1 MPLRS
6 YAIPF
11 VYIKMPM
18 IALKF
23 ILMCIK
29 SFSGIDLLSSYLLI
43 VFPRA
48 IMCMISFINDYSIYR
63 ICRIYNLKA
72 DIRLLAFAS
81 SAVTLTFGIRTFS
94 NTIEMALC
102 SMLLYLVSECM
113 ILSNTV
119 IYQKEFLAEK
129 YEAAKNIAD
138 RVRLFKMR
146 SSLPQ
151 HSYSKCA
158 LLSTICVIGIFN
170 RPTFICFGLP
180 LMFFWMLRGLNASS
194 RTVTFTDFNFR
205 MLFFILSG
213 LPAFCAI
220 VVIDSLYYGYLS
232 LAQIYIFDISIYS
245 FLVTPVNFIRYNI
258 IPSNTAEHG
267 EHPRYLHLLVNIPIL
282 FNILGIISLISFTNM
297 AYKFCKK
304 EFQDLPQTQSF
315 VFVMTTAIIA
325 PVLMLSFFNHQE
337 PRFIIPILIP
347 IVLLHSPKLITG
359 INVTNYMRDSEL
371 SVLRYLSNYVNVSI
385 SGKSILKVWYMIN
398 IFVTIFFGFIHQ
410 GGVVQL
416 AEHMSKYHV
425 QHHSITATSTASPA
439 TTTTTQIHLVTSH
452 VYQIPESLLII
463 PSANIL
469 YTNPQTGMKYK
480 HSRRFFVYEYGSMDL
495 EMMFKKM
502 KIILDAAEM
511 KAQMRKI
518 NYELFLAI
526 PSSKAFELNQL
537 FYKHQLLITYKE
549 EFTFYPHLST
559 EAFPFI
565 SSTLHPCD
573 INTNVDEH
581 DDTCGT
587 GNDINSA
594 MDEWNLENFLRKLS
608 ALAHQFGLVLYRVEI
623 KKRKIKK
630 M

>member
-11 VYIKMPM
+11 VYIKTPM
-18 IALKF
+18 IVLKF

-29 SFSGIDLLSSYLLI
+29 IGFGVDLLSSYLLL

-48 IMCMISFINDYSIYR
+48 IMCVISFVNDYSIYR
-63 ICRIYNLKA
+63 ICRAYNLKS

-81 SAVTLTFGIRTFS
+81 SAVTLTFGTRSFS

-102 SMLLYLVSECM
+102 SVLLYLVSECM
-113 ILSNTV
+113 IFSNTI
-119 IYQKEFLAEK
+119 IYQKEFLASK
-129 YEAAKNIAD
+129 YETTKNIAD

-146 SSLPQ
+146 ASLPH

-158 LLSTICVIGIFN
+158 LLSTICVMGVFN

-180 LMFFWMLRGLNASS
+180 LIFFWMLRGLNASS

-213 LPAFCAI
+213 LPSFCAI
-220 VVIDSLYYGYLS
+220 VIIDSLYYGYLS

-258 IPSNTAEHG
+258 IPSNTAAHG
-267 EHPRYLHLLVNIPIL
+267 EHPRYLHFLINIPML
-282 FNILGIISLISFTNM
+282 FNILGIISIVSCGNM

-315 VFVMTTAIIA
+315 VFVMTTAIFA
-325 PVLMLSFFNHQE
+325 PVLLLSFFNHQE

-371 SVLRYLSNYVNVSI
+371 SALRFLSSYVNVSI
-385 SGKSILKVWYMIN
+385 SGKTILKMWYMMN
-398 IFVTIFFGFIHQ
+398 IIVTIFFGFIHQ
-410 GGVVQL
+410 GGVIQL
-416 AEHMSKYHV
+416 AEYMSKYH
-425 QHHSITATSTASPA
+425 ADASLPS
-439 TTTTTQIHLVTSH
+439 TTQIHLITSH
-452 VYQIPESLLII
+452 VYKIPESLLVI
-463 PSANIL
+463 PSANVL
-469 YTNPQTGMKYK
+469 YTNPETGKRYK
-480 HSRRFFVYEYGSMDL
+480 HSRRFFTYEYGSMEL
-495 EMMFKKM
+495 EMMFRKM

-511 KAQMRKI
+511 KSKTKNI
-518 NYELFLAI
+518 NYELFIAM
-526 PSSKAFELNQL
+526 PSSRAFELNQL
-537 FYKHQLLITYKE
+537 FYKHQLLITYKAE
-549 EFTFYPHLST
+549 YTFYPHLST
-559 EAFPFI
+559 EAFPFF
-565 SSTLHPCD
+565 STTLHPCE

-581 DDTCGT
+581 DDTCGI
-587 GNDINSA
+587 GSDVGES
-594 MDEWNLENFLRKLS
+594 DEFNVDYLLRKLS
-608 ALAHQFGLVLYRVEI
+608 SFAHQFGLVLYRVEI
-623 KKRKIKK
+623 NRKKRNLKV
-630 M
+630 